1 MNDGYLPGTT
11 KNNRLAILIFDL
23 FNILEEEDKL
33 LVQQG
38 QSKSIENIYVFP
50 YGELAENLEKTLI
63 ERKRKKE
70 ENDRKEAI
78 LREKLEREMNDIKNL
93 ELEQQNQIGKLFKQ
107 ESERMIKERVRTE
120 FIGSMNPRELAIYK
134 RDQKKI
140 KLKNQRLVDR
150 STRESTKDSRNLL
163 YSMIQGNAISEIFQ
177 EKSDIGNL
185 LILFDFQQLC
195 LIFYYLCSL
204 YFSLYLHNHFNFLI
218 KNSLRMYH
226 FLLCTYRKTSH

>member
-33 LVQQG
+33 LVTQG

-50 YGELAENLEKTLI
+50 YGELSENLEKTLI

-177 EKSDIGNL
+177 EKSDIGIL
-185 LILFDFQQLC
+185 LILFNFQHLF
-195 LIFYYLCSL
+195 LIFCFSVLSL
-204 YFSLYLHNHFNFLI
+204 FLPLSLHLH
-218 KNSLRMYH
+218 
-226 FLLCTYRKTSH
+226 

>member
-50 YGELAENLEKTLI
+50 YGELSENLEKTLI

-177 EKSDIGNL
+177 EKSDIGIL
-185 LILFDFQQLC
+185 LILFNFQQLC
-195 LIFYYLCSL
+195 LKGLLSVLSL
-204 YFSLYLHNHFNFLI
+204 FLPLSLHLH
-218 KNSLRMYH
+218 
-226 FLLCTYRKTSH
+226 

>member
-33 LVQQG
+33 LVTQG

-50 YGELAENLEKTLI
+50 YGELSENLEKTLI

-93 ELEQQNQIGKLFKQ
+93 ELEQQNQIGKFKQ

-177 EKSDIGNL
+177 EKSDIGIL
-185 LILFDFQQLC
+185 LILFNFQHLF
-195 LIFYYLCSL
+195 LIFCFSVLSL
-204 YFSLYLHNHFNFLI
+204 FLPLSLHLH
-218 KNSLRMYH
+218 
-226 FLLCTYRKTSH
+226 

>member
-50 YGELAENLEKTLI
+50 YGNLSENLSATLI

-177 EKSDIGNL
+177 EKSDIGIL
-185 LILFDFQQLC
+185 LILFNFQHLF
-195 LIFYYLCSL
+195 LIFCFSVLSL
-204 YFSLYLHNHFNFLI
+204 FLPLSLHLH
-218 KNSLRMYH
+218 
-226 FLLCTYRKTSH
+226 

>member
-1 MNDGYLPGTT
+1 MT
-11 KNNRLAILIFDL
+11 
-23 FNILEEEDKL
+23 
-33 LVQQG
+33 QG

-78 LREKLEREMNDIKNL
+78 LREKLERELNDIKNL

-150 STRESTKDSRNLL
+150 STRESTKDSRNKL

-177 EKSDIGNL
+177 EKSDIG
-185 LILFDFQQLC
+185 I
-195 LIFYYLCSL
+195 SL
-204 YFSLYLHNHFNFLI
+204 N
-218 KNSLRMYH
+218 
-226 FLLCTYRKTSH
+226 